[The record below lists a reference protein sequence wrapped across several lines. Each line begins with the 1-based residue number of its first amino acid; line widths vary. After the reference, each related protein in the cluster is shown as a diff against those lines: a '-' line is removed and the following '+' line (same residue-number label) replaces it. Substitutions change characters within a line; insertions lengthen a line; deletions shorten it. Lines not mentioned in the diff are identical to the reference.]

1 MRVVERLPSQCL
13 CLSSVFVRLVKNEN
27 YFVGEFN
34 QAIHLMCTVA
44 QCYWKFKGLNES
56 RNI

>member
-44 QCYWKFKGLNES
+44 QCY
-56 RNI
+56 